1 MSIYNSIVRFISSLS
16 TFDIIFFCAIIL
28 LIILVIAMLY
38 IVDQN
43 EAAQFQVLERKPESN
58 LEPDINY
65 EKIAEDT
72 SSMNDNLDLS
82 EVTKALGEA
91 SPINIDMNKYEIE
104 QEEKAIISYE
114 ELLENTGSF
123 KMNYEDEQEQD
134 GISVKKVDLSNIATI
149 DHDLPLDNEKVQ
161 VISYAKE
168 EAFLIALK
176 QLQQQLN

>member
-43 EAAQFQVLERKPESN
+43 DAAQFQVLEKKPELN
-58 LEPDINY
+58 LEINNNDQKAN
-65 EKIAEDT
+65 EVLPLI
-72 SSMNDNLDLS
+72 NDNLDLN

-91 SPINIDMNKYEIE
+91 IPINIDMNKYEIE

-134 GISVKKVDLSNIATI
+134 GISVKKVDLNNIATI
-149 DHDLPLDNEKVQ
+149 DHDVPLDNEKVQ

-168 EAFLIALK
+168 EAFLVALK